1 MCVIFHILKVI
12 IEYKREEVFLMR
24 FENLSDSETGRDTYE
39 KDIEISPKK
48 PIINTTLSQKK
59 AKSPEN
65 VLDENTNKN
74 ESLT

>member
-1 MCVIFHILKVI
+1 
-12 IEYKREEVFLMR
+12 MR

-48 PIINTTLSQKK
+48 PIINTTFSQKK

>member
-1 MCVIFHILKVI
+1 
-12 IEYKREEVFLMR
+12 MR

-48 PIINTTLSQKK
+48 SIINTTISHLKV
-59 AKSPEN
+59 KSPEN
-65 VLDENTNKN
+65 VLDENTNKK